1 MPGAQRKII
10 FEFCAFFRGRPR
22 FSFDFRFRPFSSHTA
37 RMDSAQEPEHIRSLR
52 DAVRVSPENLP
63 LRQALADALLGAG
76 FTAEAVKEYRA
87 ALALES
93 NHPALKLGLARAFHA
108 DGKTSHALVVLED
121 LVKSP
126 QAPGRAFVFHA
137 RLLAGVGEV
146 QQAVEQYKR
155 GVAKDRSAADPDFAR
170 RFGIQLAPEAESE
183 SPPAFSP
190 SSDEDEVSDGRVRAS
205 WQGSES
211 ENVAEVERP
220 KITFNDVGGMDAL
233 KEEIRLKIIYP
244 LTHAEMFKAY
254 GRSVGGGILMYGPPG
269 CGKTHLARATAGEV
283 KASFISVGIHDVLD
297 MWIGNSERNLH
308 QLFEQARRNS
318 PCVLFFDEVDA
329 LGASRTDM
337 KTSAGRHLIN
347 QFLSELDGVK
357 ANNEGVLI
365 LGATNAPWHL
375 DSAFRR
381 PGRFDRILFVPPPDT
396 PARAG
401 ILRLHLRGKPV
412 EDLDIDA
419 VARKCEGFS
428 GADLKAVIDLTIENK
443 LRDAMK
449 SGVPS
454 PIRTKDLLAGVGA
467 QKATTREWL
476 ATAKNYALYSNQGG
490 VYDDILSFMKL
501 K

>member
-1 MPGAQRKII
+1 M
-10 FEFCAFFRGRPR
+10 
-22 FSFDFRFRPFSSHTA
+22 SSVP
-37 RMDSAQEPEHIRSLR
+37 EPEHIQSLR
-52 DAVRVSPENLP
+52 EAVRVSPGNLP

-76 FTAEAVKEYRA
+76 FAPEAVKEYRA
-87 ALALES
+87 ALTLDPNQA
-93 NHPALKLGLARAFHA
+93 ALKLGLARAFHA

-126 QAPGRAFVFHA
+126 QAPGRAFVFYA

-170 RFGIQLAPEAESE
+170 RFGIQLAPEPETE

-190 SSDEDEVSDGRVRAS
+190 PQSDEDEISDGRVRAS
-205 WQGSES
+205 WQGSDPD
-211 ENVAEVERP
+211 NAAEVERP
-220 KITFNDVGGMDAL
+220 KITFKEVGGMEEL

-254 GRSVGGGILMYGPPG
+254 GKSVGGGILMYGPPG

-381 PGRFDRILFVPPPDT
+381 PGRFDRILFVPPPDA

-419 VARKCEGFS
+419 VAKKCDGFS
-428 GADLKAVIDLTIENK
+428 GADLKAVIDVTIENK
-443 LRDAMK
+443 LREAMK

-454 PIRTKDLLAGVGA
+454 PIRTKDLLNAAGA
-467 QKATTREWL
+467 QKATTREWF

-490 VYDDILSFMKL
+490 VYDDILTFMKL